1 MSMKQWWNDT
11 DRGKP
16 NYLEKCVSLLLCPQG
31 IPHGARCSER
41 SVTNDLNHDT
51 A

>member
-1 MSMKQWWNDT
+1 MKQWWNDT

-16 NYLEKCVSLLLCPQG
+16 YYLEKCVPLLLCPQR
-31 IPHGARCSER
+31 IPHAARRSER
-41 SVTNDLNHDT
+41 PVTNDLNHRT